1 MARPYWSGQIQISL
15 VSFGV
20 KLFVATEAA
29 SQISFHQIDRNTG
42 ERVRHQNVVKED
54 AASERSSESPV
65 DRSDIVKGYEYRKGE
80 YVTIE
85 PDEIAKLRIPS
96 KRTIEIE
103 QFVDVSEID
112 PGFFEKPYF
121 VVPENETQGHAFAVI
136 RKALLESGKAG
147 LGEVAFAGREHL
159 IALMPPSDEKELGLM
174 AYSLRY
180 GAELRD
186 AAQYFSDIK
195 DEKVDS
201 DQLSLAKELI
211 QRKTAKF
218 DPSKFK
224 DDYEAALK
232 KLVEAKVKHEP
243 LPVDEEAPKRSNVIN
258 LMDALRRS
266 VGEGKA
272 GSRKPPAA
280 SHERKPVARASTKK
294 PGPKLVRPASK
305 RRKTA

>member
-20 KLFVATEAA
+20 KFFVATEAA
-29 SQISFHQIDRNTG
+29 SEISFHQIDRNTG
-42 ERVRHQNVVKED
+42 ERVRHQNVVKDEG
-54 AASERSSESPV
+54 PV
-65 DRSDIVKGYEYRKGE
+65 DRSNIVKGYEYRKGE
-80 YVTIE
+80 YITIE

-96 KRTIEIE
+96 KKTIEIT
-103 QFVDVSEID
+103 QFVNVSEID

-186 AAQYFSDIK
+186 EAQYFSDIK

-201 DQLSLAKELI
+201 DQLALAKELI
-211 QRKTAKF
+211 KRKTAKF

-232 KLVEAKVKHEP
+232 ELIEAKVKHEP
-243 LPVDEEAPKRSNVIN
+243 LPVEEETPKRSNVIN

-266 VGEGKA
+266 VGEGKT
-272 GSRKPPAA
+272 GN
-280 SHERKPVARASTKK
+280 RKPVASHRPKPEAKTSAKK
-294 PGPKLVRPASK
+294 PGPKLVKSTPK
-305 RRKTA
+305 PRKTA